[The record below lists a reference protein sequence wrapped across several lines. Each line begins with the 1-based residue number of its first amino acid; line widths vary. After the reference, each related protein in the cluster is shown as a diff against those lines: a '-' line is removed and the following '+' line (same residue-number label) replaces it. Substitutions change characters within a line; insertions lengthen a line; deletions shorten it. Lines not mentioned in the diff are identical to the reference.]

1 MKSKWKDLPVI
12 QKIVT
17 VLSIVVALSVIILA
31 VLQIFNIWAQ
41 AINICIPLM
50 GVNLLCQT
58 YVQWNTSRKSAYVSL
73 CCAAIVFA
81 CAIGVF
87 FIK

>member
-1 MKSKWKDLPVI
+1 MKTKWKNTPLT

-17 VLSIVVALSVIILA
+17 VFSIVVALSVIILA
-31 VLQIFNIWAQ
+31 VLQILKIWTQ
-41 AINICIPLM
+41 AINLCLPLM